1 MSGETESKQKIVSA
15 LEPSTAKVL
24 GESQN
29 ANVDP
34 VTCSFGPVISKF
46 GVDSASPSK
55 KQANL
60 EFVALSVFEDKDHL
74 KEGKDE

>member
-1 MSGETESKQKIVSA
+1 MSGETGNKQQIVSG
-15 LEPSTAKVL
+15 LEPSTAKAL

-55 KQANL
+55 KQVDL
-60 EFVALSVFEDKDHL
+60 EFVALSEFGDKDPP
-74 KEGKDE
+74 KEG